1 MGYGNVKQNKLNYFQ
16 GGAVMADNFNDAEQQ
31 IQAEARASKAVI
43 EQLAKILNEKFNGD
57 INKFE
62 EYVDNLKEQKS
73 EKSKAIQKEI
83 DSLRDKRDSNKQRMD
98 KIRDEIHTL
107 DFSEDSEK
115 ISDLNGEYESLKRE
129 NKNLSGK
136 INRRE
141 VKIRDEAVMPE
152 KEMML
157 ESLDKQLE
165 IKNNEIN
172 DIDKEI
178 NTIMS
183 MPAEERDDFYLQQ
196 LADLKLQK
204 SIINEDV
211 SHINEER
218 DLCFGK
224 ITDEDM
230 ERAVVEN
237 DKNIRNL
244 IEHYRNSGE
253 TELANET
260 EEALNRYTDK
270 IQDLHE
276 SLNEDVKNL
285 KDIDETLEK
294 AGVKIEKNPLNVGY
308 KKIEAEMSLKD
319 GAKLVGTG
327 LSNIAKTALTPLI
340 NARNFLITSIQEKAR
355 QIQGLFDKI
364 KYQDKQIGIIM
375 RNSVYGLN
383 TAIKNAGLTVGKG
396 GILLAN
402 GVIKAEQT
410 TEKFTGKTYY
420 EKKMNHLNNKLEVKQ
435 RELEFYKNMPDF
447 PNKDLAIAGKEAEI
461 AKVNERIE
469 RNNIRIR
476 EFYSKDFD
484 KKLDMLD
491 KFEKRERLPFNV
503 HDTNVALEKDLKERD
518 KLEREIEEI
527 KNNPSINDN
536 DEYLINKQKDL
547 ILCQA
552 RIDSHEFMI
561 DTYALNTRRFDER
574 LAEHPDNI
582 KTELSKID
590 DKEVKGLINIR
601 GVNYEFEKLDNNTIA
616 LRTSLELNKITD
628 LDKTLMQNKDIGKGL
643 HLMGTYNVK
652 ENTFNIASM
661 TTRRNDFD
669 LRKVSGKEK
678 VHEQTKES
686 KVKDDDLDLER

>member
-129 NKNLSGK
+129 NKSLSGK

-141 VKIRDEAVMPE
+141 VKIRNEAVMPE

-204 SIINEDV
+204 SIINGDV
-211 SHINEER
+211 SHINKER

-285 KDIDETLEK
+285 KDIDKTLEK

-410 TEKFTGKTYY
+410 TEKFTGETYY

-601 GVNYEFEKLDNNTIA
+601 GINYEFEKLDDNTIA

-628 LDKTLMQNKDIGKGL
+628 LDKTLMQNEDIGKGL
-643 HLMGTYNVK
+643 HLMGTYNVEK
-652 ENTFNIASM
+652 NTFDIASM

>member
-1 MGYGNVKQNKLNYFQ
+1 
-16 GGAVMADNFNDAEQQ
+16 MADNFNDAEQQ

-83 DSLRDKRDSNKQRMD
+83 DSLRNKRDSNKQRMD

-107 DFSEDSEK
+107 DFSKDDER
-115 ISDLNGEYESLKRE
+115 INDLNGEYESLKRE
-129 NKNLSGK
+129 NKSLSGK

-141 VKIRDEAVMPE
+141 VNIRDEAVMPE

-260 EEALNRYTDK
+260 EETLNRYTDK

-285 KDIDETLEK
+285 KDIDKTLEK

-355 QIQGLFDKI
+355 QIQGMFDKLR
-364 KYQDKQIGIIM
+364 YQDKQIGIII
-375 RNSVYGLN
+375 RDNVYGLN
-383 TAIKNAGLTVGKG
+383 NAIKNAGLTVGKG

-476 EFYSKDFD
+476 EFYSKDFN

-491 KFEKRERLPFNV
+491 KFEKQERLPFNV

-518 KLEREIEEI
+518 KLEREIEENKI
-527 KNNPSINDN
+527 KTKNNPGIQKYEND
-536 DEYLINKQKDL
+536 LINNQKDL

-561 DTYALNTRRFDER
+561 DTYALNTRRFDKR

-601 GVNYEFEKLDNNTIA
+601 GVNYEFEKLDDNTIT

-652 ENTFNIASM
+652 ENTFDIASM

-678 VHEQTKES
+678 VYEQSKDS
-686 KVKDDDLDLER
+686 KVKDDDLNLER

>member
-285 KDIDETLEK
+285 KDIDKTLEK

-601 GVNYEFEKLDNNTIA
+601 GINYEFEKLDDNTIA

-628 LDKTLMQNKDIGKGL
+628 LDKTLMQNEDIGKGL
-643 HLMGTYNVK
+643 HLMGTYNVEK
-652 ENTFNIASM
+652 NTFDIASM

-678 VHEQTKES
+678 VYEQTKDS
-686 KVKDDDLDLER
+686 KAKDDDLDLER

>member
-129 NKNLSGK
+129 NKSLSGK

-141 VKIRDEAVMPE
+141 VKIRNEAVMPE

-211 SHINEER
+211 SHINKER

-285 KDIDETLEK
+285 KDIDKTLEK

-601 GVNYEFEKLDNNTIA
+601 GINYEFEKLDDNTIA

-628 LDKTLMQNKDIGKGL
+628 LDKTLMQNEDIGKGL
-643 HLMGTYNVK
+643 HLMGTYNVEK
-652 ENTFNIASM
+652 NTFDIASM

-678 VHEQTKES
+678 VYEQTKDS
-686 KVKDDDLDLER
+686 KAKDDDLDLER

>member
-1 MGYGNVKQNKLNYFQ
+1 MKMLSKINYLQ

-107 DFSEDSEK
+107 DFSKDDER
-115 ISDLNGEYESLKRE
+115 INDLNGEYEFLKRE
-129 NKNLSGK
+129 NKSLSGK

-183 MPAEERDDFYLQQ
+183 MPAEERDDLYLQQ

-211 SHINEER
+211 SHINKER

-230 ERAVVEN
+230 EKAIVEN

-294 AGVKIEKNPLNVGY
+294 AGVKIEKNP
-308 KKIEAEMSLKD
+308 
-319 GAKLVGTG
+319 
-327 LSNIAKTALTPLI
+327 
-340 NARNFLITSIQEKAR
+340 
-355 QIQGLFDKI
+355 
-364 KYQDKQIGIIM
+364 
-375 RNSVYGLN
+375 
-383 TAIKNAGLTVGKG
+383 
-396 GILLAN
+396 
-402 GVIKAEQT
+402 
-410 TEKFTGKTYY
+410 
-420 EKKMNHLNNKLEVKQ
+420 
-435 RELEFYKNMPDF
+435 
-447 PNKDLAIAGKEAEI
+447 
-461 AKVNERIE
+461 
-469 RNNIRIR
+469 
-476 EFYSKDFD
+476 
-484 KKLDMLD
+484 
-491 KFEKRERLPFNV
+491 
-503 HDTNVALEKDLKERD
+503 
-518 KLEREIEEI
+518 
-527 KNNPSINDN
+527 
-536 DEYLINKQKDL
+536 
-547 ILCQA
+547 
-552 RIDSHEFMI
+552 
-561 DTYALNTRRFDER
+561 
-574 LAEHPDNI
+574 
-582 KTELSKID
+582 
-590 DKEVKGLINIR
+590 
-601 GVNYEFEKLDNNTIA
+601 
-616 LRTSLELNKITD
+616 
-628 LDKTLMQNKDIGKGL
+628 
-643 HLMGTYNVK
+643 
-652 ENTFNIASM
+652 
-661 TTRRNDFD
+661 
-669 LRKVSGKEK
+669 
-678 VHEQTKES
+678 
-686 KVKDDDLDLER
+686 

>member
-1 MGYGNVKQNKLNYFQ
+1 M
-16 GGAVMADNFNDAEQQ
+16 
-31 IQAEARASKAVI
+31 
-43 EQLAKILNEKFNGD
+43 
-57 INKFE
+57 
-62 EYVDNLKEQKS
+62 
-73 EKSKAIQKEI
+73 
-83 DSLRDKRDSNKQRMD
+83 
-98 KIRDEIHTL
+98 
-107 DFSEDSEK
+107 
-115 ISDLNGEYESLKRE
+115 
-129 NKNLSGK
+129 
-136 INRRE
+136 
-141 VKIRDEAVMPE
+141 
-152 KEMML
+152 
-157 ESLDKQLE
+157 
-165 IKNNEIN
+165 
-172 DIDKEI
+172 
-178 NTIMS
+178 
-183 MPAEERDDFYLQQ
+183 
-196 LADLKLQK
+196 
-204 SIINEDV
+204 
-211 SHINEER
+211 
-218 DLCFGK
+218 
-224 ITDEDM
+224 
-230 ERAVVEN
+230 
-237 DKNIRNL
+237 
-244 IEHYRNSGE
+244 
-253 TELANET
+253 
-260 EEALNRYTDK
+260 
-270 IQDLHE
+270 
-276 SLNEDVKNL
+276 KNL

-469 RNNIRIR
+469 RNNARIR

-491 KFEKRERLPFNV
+491 KFEKQERLPFNV

-518 KLEREIEEI
+518 KLEREIEKNKI
-527 KNNPSINDN
+527 KTKNNPGIQKYEND
-536 DEYLINKQKDL
+536 LINNQKDL

-552 RIDSHEFMI
+552 RIDSHEFII

-590 DKEVKGLINIR
+590 DKE
-601 GVNYEFEKLDNNTIA
+601 T
-616 LRTSLELNKITD
+616 
-628 LDKTLMQNKDIGKGL
+628 
-643 HLMGTYNVK
+643 
-652 ENTFNIASM
+652 
-661 TTRRNDFD
+661 
-669 LRKVSGKEK
+669 
-678 VHEQTKES
+678 
-686 KVKDDDLDLER
+686 